1 MQLNF
6 RDGGVLK
13 GVYTLII
20 SLKEPI
26 TLKIGK
32 LGTFTFPSGTYT
44 YTGSA
49 MGIGALSLENR
60 INRHL
65 RRRKKLKWH
74 IDYFLN
80 SKHTQ
85 IESIIYA
92 ETDRKSECI
101 VTKQIEKLGMVH
113 VPVKKFGASD
123 CKKGCHAHL
132 HHFKCNS
139 SQAQEIITK
148 IYSKVGLKPKLFNKH
163 FL

>member
-1 MQLNF
+1 
-6 RDGGVLK
+6 LK

-32 LGTFTFPSGTYT
+32 LGTFTFQSGTYT

-49 MGIGALSLENR
+49 MGTGALSLENR

-65 RRRKKLKWH
+65 RRDKKLKWH

-80 SKHTQ
+80 SKRTQ

-92 ETDRKSECI
+92 ETNEKSECS
-101 VTKQIEKLGMVH
+101 VSKEIERLEIAH
-113 VPVKKFGASD
+113 IPVRKFGASD
-123 CKKGCHAHL
+123 CKEGCHAHL
-132 HHFKCNS
+132 HYFKYNPT
-139 SQAQEIITK
+139 QVQEMIIK
-148 IYSKVGLKPKLFNKH
+148 IYNKLNLEPKIFHKH
-163 FL
+163 F